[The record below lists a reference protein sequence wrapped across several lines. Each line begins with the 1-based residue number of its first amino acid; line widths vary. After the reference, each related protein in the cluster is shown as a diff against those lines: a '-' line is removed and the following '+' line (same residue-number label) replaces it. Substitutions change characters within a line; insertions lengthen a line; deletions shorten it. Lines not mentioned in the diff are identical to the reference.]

1 MEGPP
6 PGIAAP
12 VPPRRAAAAG
22 DAATQRR
29 AAALAAFDGAREG
42 PKPAAPR
49 RAFDT
54 WRDLTRLRRLYA
66 ASKAV
71 PSVFLESIELA
82 EVALDW
88 SFVCS

>member
-12 VPPRRAAAAG
+12 VPPRRAAAAAG
-22 DAATQRR
+22 DAATKRR

-71 PSVFLESIELA
+71 PSVFFGVEYS
-82 EVALDW
+82 VDW
-88 SFVCS
+88 SFC